1 MKLLVKFNLLFLTVM
16 LLGLLVSGYVTRS
29 LLQDNAKEETLNNAR
44 LLIEKALAV
53 RGYTSSQITKLLATQ
68 MKYEFLPQS
77 VPSYSAVEVLT
88 TLQSKYPQ
96 FSYKEATLNP
106 TNPRDR
112 ASDWEA
118 DIVTS
123 FRNEIGRAHV

>member
-68 MKYEFLPQS
+68 MNYEFSPHS
-77 VPSYSAVEVLT
+77 VPSY
-88 TLQSKYPQ
+88 
-96 FSYKEATLNP
+96 
-106 TNPRDR
+106 
-112 ASDWEA
+112 
-118 DIVTS
+118 
-123 FRNEIGRAHV
+123 